1 MLELAD
7 LFISID
13 ETFGEKSHILH
24 FSDDKYHFHVAC
36 GADGAPFGKDD
47 EATAWLISFL
57 NSGSHITSEKE
68 NFLLAGANCSENHIV
83 MQRFARKLVHEFQSV
98 EKETFLVRNHS
109 VKFSLKLFPSD
120 MKFLASY
127 SGELSNA
134 AHYFSSFGDVN
145 DDNKHIKNGS
155 LGPKPENTWH
165 PWVYSE
171 RLEVATA
178 VNELKEKLSKTSLAE
193 STKRTKVLNFIKGKN
208 SRQEHK
214 PLIGPFV
221 DVGYAEPLHN
231 ANNAWQFIHNTILST
246 CLDKSNIPSSC
257 KDITDAPE
265 NSCFAKYLCAL
276 KTEVRAGRL
285 LKKVKKWFNSG
296 RKGSFDYRF
305 TGKET
310 KKQVYVPSC
319 CSRK

>member
-1 MLELAD
+1 
-7 LFISID
+7 
-13 ETFGEKSHILH
+13 
-24 FSDDKYHFHVAC
+24 
-36 GADGAPFGKDD
+36 
-47 EATAWLISFL
+47 
-57 NSGSHITSEKE
+57 
-68 NFLLAGANCSENHIV
+68 
-83 MQRFARKLVHEFQSV
+83 MQRFARKRVHLFRSI

-221 DVGYAEPLHN
+221 DAGYAEPLHN

-257 KDITDAPE
+257 KDITDVPE